1 MRETIPHYDADGN
14 LVSFGAW
21 SYTYDAASQLVS
33 VSSNGVL
40 LVTNQY
46 DCRRRRVKKITPN
59 ATYMFL
65 YDDWNLIHERV
76 DYTNGMID
84 EFNYYW
90 GCDLSGTLQGAG
102 GVGGLLYVKRNGVI
116 YVPHAD
122 ANGNILRYTDT
133 AGNVVAAYT
142 YNAFGRAILQSG
154 PLADVFRHRFSTKYF
169 DMETGLYYY
178 GRRFYSP
185 VLRRWSNRD
194 PIGEEGGNNLY
205 CFCGN
210 NSVLYHDVHGC
221 AYFAYRPLDVPLIGR
236 SLGIRGNNRH
246 NDRDNTVFAH
256 EQLIFED
263 TGAIINIGYG
273 AHGKIVNENIAGY
286 VHIERSGRYN
296 DCLMRRAVDNV
307 KPPPYSMLGW
317 FSSTGKYNCQDY
329 ADDLRKEYDRLMM
342 DPCARK
348 RCGLR

>member
-1 MRETIPHYDADGN
+1 MRRTARCF
-14 LVSFGAW
+14 VRTA
-21 SYTYDAASQLVS
+21 TAAKAT
-33 VSSNGVL
+33 SNPIGGWV
-40 LVTNQY
+40 
-46 DCRRRRVKKITPN
+46 
-59 ATYMFL
+59 
-65 YDDWNLIHERV
+65 
-76 DYTNGMID
+76 NGMVSRRIPN
-84 EFNYYW
+84 F
-90 GCDLSGTLQGAG
+90 SR
-102 GVGGLLYVKRNGVI
+102 GVTACKRHVI
-116 YVPHAD
+116 LTNRSCRVTRHGIELASAD
-122 ANGNILRYTDT
+122 AN
-133 AGNVVAAYT
+133 GNVVAAYT
-142 YNAFGRAILQSG
+142 YHAFGRTISQSG
-154 PLADVFRHRFSTKYF
+154 PLADVFRHRFSSKYF

-185 VLRRWSNRD
+185 VLRRWLNRD

>member
-1 MRETIPHYDADGN
+1 
-14 LVSFGAW
+14 
-21 SYTYDAASQLVS
+21 
-33 VSSNGVL
+33 
-40 LVTNQY
+40 
-46 DCRRRRVKKITPN
+46 
-59 ATYMFL
+59 
-65 YDDWNLIHERV
+65 
-76 DYTNGMID
+76 
-84 EFNYYW
+84 
-90 GCDLSGTLQGAG
+90 
-102 GVGGLLYVKRNGVI
+102 
-116 YVPHAD
+116 
-122 ANGNILRYTDT
+122 
-133 AGNVVAAYT
+133 
-142 YNAFGRAILQSG
+142 
-154 PLADVFRHRFSTKYF
+154 
-169 DMETGLYYY
+169 METGLYYY

-185 VLRRWSNRD
+185 VLRRWLNRD